1 MASLIRFICLAML
14 LLVAFVSPARAD
26 TDPADLPDGTDV
38 KGTSDHPLIQRFK
51 GSNIRFME
59 KKAFSELLI
68 ALSNARIDNPKTR
81 TVEGVS
87 TSLVYVMP
95 KDVSTLEAIRGYQE
109 ELAKLGTVQV
119 LFQGVNSG
127 SRQELDNFIDD
138 FMKNTY
144 GQESSG
150 SKWMSW
156 NKEYRYAA
164 LQIKRP
170 EGDMFVTIYAGLN
183 ADTSGGNYYV
193 IPRDRV
199 AVRLDIIEPKPR
211 VARMVTITSTEMS
224 AELNKNGRIAL
235 YGILFDTAKADVKPE
250 SKASLVEIA
259 KLMKAD
265 PKLRLMVVG
274 HTDTQGLFEP
284 NRDLSTRRAK
294 AVVLALTTQYG
305 ADAKRLQS
313 FGASFA
319 APVATNVSEAGRA
332 KNRRVE
338 LVAY

>member
-1 MASLIRFICLAML
+1 MSSLSRYIFLAML
-14 LLVAFVSPARAD
+14 LLVPFVAPASAA
-26 TDPADLPDGTDV
+26 DPANLPDGTDL
-38 KGTSDHPLIQRFK
+38 KGTSDHPLIQRFN
-51 GSNIRFME
+51 GSSIRYME
-59 KKAFSELLI
+59 KKAFSELVMS
-68 ALSNARIDNPKTR
+68 LSSARIDVPKTR

-95 KDVSTLEAIRGYQE
+95 NDVSTLEAIRGYQE
-109 ELAKLGTVQV
+109 ELAKLGSVQV

-127 SRQELDNFIDD
+127 ARQDLDNFVNN
-138 FMKNTY
+138 FMEKTY
-144 GQESSG
+144 GDMPGSSR
-150 SKWMSW
+150 WMSW

-183 ADTSGGNYYV
+183 AQAAGGDYYV

-199 AVRLDIIEPKPR
+199 GVRLDIIEPKPR
-211 VARMVTITSTEMS
+211 VARMVTVTSSEMS
-224 AELNKNGRIAL
+224 AELTKNGRIAL

-250 SKASLVEIA
+250 STASLVEIA

-265 PKLRLMVVG
+265 PKLRLLVVG
-274 HTDTQGLFEP
+274 HTDTQGLFES

-294 AVVLALTTQYG
+294 AVVLALITQHG

-313 FGASFA
+313 FGDSFS
-319 APVATNVSEAGRA
+319 APVATNATEDGRA